1 MSSQD
6 AIANAMIRHQIFI
19 QRFGSGVGKKTVEAL
34 QAVTDAAIRRL
45 MSGDLTDFQVDRL
58 RLLGADMQLQYRT
71 MIDGNLQ
78 ERMQE
83 LKDFALYEAEF
94 SQGLLET
101 NIAGSV
107 NLPTPD
113 QINAAVDLSKMKVN
127 DGKFLSMTDVF
138 KSFTNKGAR
147 QIAQEISDGAILGET
162 NRQIADR
169 LERLSGLHKNQAM
182 TITRTATNNVATVA
196 RTQVMQENED
206 VLDGYE
212 WVAALDNRT
221 TILCG
226 SLDGQV
232 FSFNDP
238 DAPKPPA
245 HFNCRSTIVPKVK
258 PEFTLGAD
266 IEGER
271 PAIGADGKEQI
282 GAGTNYETW
291 LRRQP
296 AAFQDEVLGKERG
309 KLFRGK
315 KLSLDR
321 FIDAKGNP
329 IPLDSLKTLDES
341 FNLKAKTTAIV
352 DTISKEE
359 KPKGLE
365 LVIPDKRID
374 AITPE
379 FISEVDSLGRVYENE
394 KTARYT
400 RIANYDNQ
408 PTIVSEADFD
418 AIKGDTLFRGVT
430 DYDDATGKE
439 LVNQY
444 FDDEHFIGGGVFG
457 SGTYTSYGPNP
468 NMPKATGFD
477 VASQYGYSNGSG
489 AVFRMKL
496 KPNAKVYNYRS
507 DKPYDL
513 VDEALSKLGFEP
525 IPDIERKLIAAKNA
539 GENALADRLRQ
550 RIRLIEDI
558 EISLSADTSR
568 AAIIA
573 GYDAVNIVEN
583 RYMVVLNRGAV
594 VTDRKI
600 WELD

>member
-1 MSSQD
+1 
-6 AIANAMIRHQIFI
+6 
-19 QRFGSGVGKKTVEAL
+19 
-34 QAVTDAAIRRL
+34 
-45 MSGDLTDFQVDRL
+45 
-58 RLLGADMQLQYRT
+58 
-71 MIDGNLQ
+71 
-78 ERMQE
+78 
-83 LKDFALYEAEF
+83 
-94 SQGLLET
+94 
-101 NIAGSV
+101 
-107 NLPTPD
+107 
-113 QINAAVDLSKMKVN
+113 MKIS
-127 DGKFLSMTDVF
+127 DGKYLSMTDVF
-138 KSFTNKGAR
+138 KSFTNRGAQ

-182 TITRTATNNVATVA
+182 TIARTATNNVATVA
-196 RTQVMQENED
+196 RNQVMQENED

-232 FSFNDP
+232 FSFSDP

-271 PAIGADGKEQI
+271 PAIGADGKQQI
-282 GAGTNYETW
+282 DAGTNYETW

-296 AAFQDEVLGKERG
+296 AAFQDEVLGKDRG

-329 IPLDSLKTLDES
+329 IPLDQLKALDES
-341 FNLKAKTTAIV
+341 FNIKAKTTSVV
-352 DTISKEE
+352 DTILQDE
-359 KPKGLE
+359 KPRELE
-365 LVIPDKRID
+365 LTIPNKRTD

-379 FISEVDSLGRVYENE
+379 FISEVDNLGRIYENK
-394 KTARYT
+394 KTAKYT
-400 RIANYDNQ
+400 RIANYDQQ
-408 PTIVSEADFD
+408 PTVVSETDFD
-418 AIKGDTLFRGVT
+418 AIKSDTLFRGVT

-444 FDDEHFIGGGVFG
+444 FDDEHFVGGGVFG
-457 SGTYTSYGPNP
+457 SGTYTSYGPNQ
-468 NMPKATGFD
+468 NRPKATGFD
-477 VASQYGYSNGSG
+477 VASDYAYSNGAG
-489 AVFRMKL
+489 VVFRMKL
-496 KPNAKVYNYRS
+496 KPNAKIYNYRS

-525 IPDIERKLIAAKNA
+525 LSDLEQKLIKAKNL
-539 GENALADRLRQ
+539 GEIASVNTIKQ
-550 RIRLIEDI
+550 RIRLIEDL
-558 EISLSADTSR
+558 EASLSADTSR

-583 RYMVVLNRGAV
+583 KYMVVLNRGAV